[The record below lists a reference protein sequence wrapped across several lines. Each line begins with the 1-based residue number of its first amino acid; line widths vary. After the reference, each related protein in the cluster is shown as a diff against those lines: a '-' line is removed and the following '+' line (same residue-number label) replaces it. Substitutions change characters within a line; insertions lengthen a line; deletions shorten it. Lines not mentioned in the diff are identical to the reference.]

1 MMFISARNI
10 LLGAAAAVALSALAH
25 GDDWANFRRYEKA
38 NAEVIDQPLEKRAV
52 VFLGN
57 SITENWARIHPE
69 FFTSHGFV
77 PRGISGQT
85 SYQFL
90 LRFRDDVISLHP
102 SVVVINAGTN
112 DVAENNHTYNE
123 DRTFG
128 NIVSMVELAQ
138 ANGIKP
144 VLSTVL
150 PALVFGW
157 RPEISDAP
165 QKIKSL
171 NKRLRA
177 YAAAREIP
185 FVDYYTPM
193 ALKETGA
200 LNPSMTDDGVHPTAM
215 GYDVMEVA
223 VLEVLSAMQPAKH

>member
-1 MMFISARNI
+1 M
-10 LLGAAAAVALSALAH
+10 GATLTVALAAFAQ
-25 GDDWANFRRYEKA
+25 GDDWANFKRYEASNK
-38 NAEVIDQPLEKRAV
+38 EFVTQPLATRKV

-57 SITENWARIHPE
+57 SITENWARFHPD

-90 LRFRDDVISLHP
+90 LRFRDDVLNLHP
-102 SVVVINAGTN
+102 AVVVINAGTN
-112 DVAENNHTYNE
+112 DVAENNHPYSE

-128 NIVSMVELAQ
+128 NIVSMVELAK

-150 PALVFGW
+150 PAMAFGW
-157 RPEISDAP
+157 RPEITDAP

-177 YAAAREIP
+177 YAAAKDIP

-193 ALKETGA
+193 ALDEIGA
-200 LNPSMTDDGVHPTAM
+200 LNPKLTDDGVHPTPA
-215 GYDVMEVA
+215 GYDIMEQI
-223 VLEVLSAMQPAKH
+223 VLETLSSMQFPQK